1 MLIGR
6 CLMLPL
12 AFVAECNGVC
22 AKKSLINP
30 STEILK
36 HHISLTAP
44 FMIGCHIAL
53 CFDGLVLTSPTWWP
67 LLNTLGSSSKC

>member
-1 MLIGR
+1 MSL
-6 CLMLPL
+6 LPL

-30 STEILK
+30 STGILK
-36 HHISLTAP
+36 HRISLTAP

-53 CFDGLVLTSPTWWP
+53 CFDDLVLTSPTWWP
-67 LLNTLGSSSKC
+67 LLNTGSSSQR

>member
-6 CLMLPL
+6 CLLLPL
-12 AFVAECNGVC
+12 AFVAECNG
-22 AKKSLINP
+22 LINP
-30 STEILK
+30 STGILK
-36 HHISLTAP
+36 HHVSLTAP

-67 LLNTLGSSSKC
+67 LLNTGSSSQR